1 MHKKGFMVLGL
12 AFCVLLGG
20 CSGGN
25 TKKESKE
32 THTEAQTDRKTE
44 KVTEKDSEMISESNT
59 ETDTEKRAETET
71 ETDSGKQ
78 AETETE
84 KNSETPEIET
94 EKNSERRGTE
104 TEKNSERPETETEKN
119 SETPGTETE
128 INSEAHTDTER
139 ETDAAGQS
147 EAETVSEDGTEAGQ
161 EVDLSDGLFGVFETV
176 TLDGEKVD
184 QNIFAEADLNM
195 VNIWGTFC
203 GPCIN
208 EMPDL
213 GELAEE
219 YAEKGVRLIGIIA
232 DVREP
237 GNEAAEKIV
246 EATGADYTHLVMS
259 QSLKV
264 NYLGQVQGVPTT
276 IFLDREGKQ
285 VGEVCVGAKSKKNW
299 SKLID
304 EMLEE
309 TAK

>member
-12 AFCVLLGG
+12 ALCVLLGG

-32 THTEAQTDRKTE
+32 THTEAQTDRKIE

-59 ETDTEKRAETET
+59 ETDTGKRAETET

-84 KNSETPEIET
+84 KNSERRGTET

-104 TEKNSERPETETEKN
+104 TE
-119 SETPGTETE
+119 
-128 INSEAHTDTER
+128 INPEAHTDTER

>member
-12 AFCVLLGG
+12 ALCVLLGG

-44 KVTEKDSEMISESNT
+44 KITEKDSE
-59 ETDTEKRAETET
+59 TDTGKRAETET

-84 KNSETPEIET
+84 KNSETPE
-94 EKNSERRGTE
+94 TE
-104 TEKNSERPETETEKN
+104 TEKNSEMPEIETEKN

>member
-12 AFCVLLGG
+12 ALCVLLGG

-32 THTEAQTDRKTE
+32 THAEAQTDRKTE
-44 KVTEKDSEMISESNT
+44 KITGKDSEMISESNT
-59 ETDTEKRAETET
+59 ETDTGKRAETET

-84 KNSETPEIET
+84 KNSE
-94 EKNSERRGTE
+94 R
-104 TEKNSERPETETEKN
+104 
-119 SETPGTETE
+119 PGTETE
-128 INSEAHTDTER
+128 INSEMHTYIER

-147 EAETVSEDGTEAGQ
+147 EAETVSEDGTEATQ